1 MADLISYSYTQ
12 LSILVIKQPFL
23 NLVLFAHQ
31 LTIRHLAHYLLYRVN
46 LEQAVTLQQGQ
57 EKTTQPGLLFL
68 KTARGEGGMEVKYS
82 TMHFGEAEI
91 LCGQLEHL

>member
-68 KTARGEGGMEVKYS
+68 KTARG
-82 TMHFGEAEI
+82 
-91 LCGQLEHL
+91 